1 MSFPVLAPC
10 LAALAL
16 VAAPTAQDPAP
27 AKPSPAAPP
36 PLAAPVDSV
45 PVLDGATFVRHWQ
58 HVVPSADEMAWRV
71 IPWLGTL
78 AEAFAA
84 LQKADGGPAART
96 ITFVTGP
103 SRTADIELTLVV
115 GVHGPKALH
124 VLLVRDDG

>member
-1 MSFPVLAPC
+1 MAVPVLAPC

-78 AEAFAA
+78 AEA
-84 LQKADGGPAART
+84 
-96 ITFVTGP
+96 
-103 SRTADIELTLVV
+103 VV
-115 GVHGPKALH
+115 QAHAQDLPI
-124 VLLVRDDG
+124 LLWAMNGHPLACT

>member
-1 MSFPVLAPC
+1 MAVPVLAPC

-78 AEAFAA
+78 AEA
-84 LQKADGGPAART
+84 
-96 ITFVTGP
+96 
-103 SRTADIELTLVV
+103 VV
-115 GVHGPKALH
+115 QAHAQDMPI
-124 VLLVRDDG
+124 LLWAMNGHPLACT

>member
-1 MSFPVLAPC
+1 MAVPVLAPC

-36 PLAAPVDSV
+36 PLAAPVDPV

-58 HVVPSADEMAWRV
+58 HVVPSADEMVWRV

-78 AEAFAA
+78 AEA
-84 LQKADGGPAART
+84 
-96 ITFVTGP
+96 
-103 SRTADIELTLVV
+103 VV
-115 GVHGPKALH
+115 QAHAQDMPI
-124 VLLVRDDG
+124 LLWAMNGHPLACT